1 MPGAFAKKQEELEK
15 RLREQEL
22 AVLVWGPGVGGGKHH
37 EKRRKIRQALEEHFS
52 KSEVR
57 FSEDLKQLVPGA
69 PRHRDRS
76 AAGISAGALGCLRGP
91 RYVRGPSRGDRV
103 LRSQPVEAQAHRL
116 HARPPQGERELPA
129 QLREGLEHHFYS
141 DAEYASCSLVERVC
155 DRMRH
160 VALGQAS
167 RGQSGL
173 ASQRVTDGKFTAAA
187 PTEGDLARTG
197 IWRGSRGRIRG
208 SP

>member
-22 AVLVWGPGVGGGKHH
+22 AVLVWGPGVGGGEHH

-57 FSEDLKQLVPGA
+57 FSEELKQLVPGA
-69 PRHRDRS
+69 DDI
-76 AAGISAGALGCLRGP
+76 GIGEQEEYQLALSDACVVLDMSAGPAAEIAYFARSPLKHKLI
-91 RYVRGPSRGDRV
+91 VFTHDRHKG
-103 LRSQPVEAQAHRL
+103 SESF
-116 HARPPQGERELPA
+116 PA

-160 VALGQAS
+160 AALGKLL
-167 RGQSGL
+167 G
-173 ASQRVTDGKFTAAA
+173 V
-187 PTEGDLARTG
+187 
-197 IWRGSRGRIRG
+197 
-208 SP
+208 SPL